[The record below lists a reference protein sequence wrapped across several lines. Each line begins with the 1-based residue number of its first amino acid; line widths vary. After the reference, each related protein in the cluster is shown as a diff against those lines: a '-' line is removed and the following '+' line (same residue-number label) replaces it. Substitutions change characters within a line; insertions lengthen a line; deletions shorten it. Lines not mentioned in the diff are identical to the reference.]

1 MNGDQRS
8 DSDLRVLVFA
18 PIGRDT
24 ALTTELLTRSA
35 IPCHACASLREVCD
49 EVRAGAGA
57 VLLTEE
63 ALSDPA
69 IDQLATAL
77 GAQPPW
83 SDISIL
89 LFAGG
94 DRNHASLRT
103 LHKLEVLRNV
113 TLLDRPVRTAAVVS
127 TVRAALRGRQRQYEL
142 RDTVVALQ
150 KSRMDA
156 EEANRLKDEF
166 LATVSHELRT
176 PLNAILGWVAMLRQ
190 ARFEPSRVATILE
203 IIERNAKSQAQLIAD
218 VLDISRMISGRVKL
232 EVSAVSLARVVLDA
246 VDSIRPGAAARGIE
260 LHLDVD
266 EGPVAN
272 ADPDRIQQII
282 WNLLSNACKF
292 TPEGGRIDVSL
303 AADRTRAT
311 ITVSD
316 TGAGISPDFLPYV
329 FDRFRQAEQGFT
341 RSHGGLGLGLAIV
354 KHLTEMHGGEAS
366 AKSDGSGKG
375 ATFEVRLPL
384 ARSIARARASRI
396 ETDTS
401 SELPDVDL
409 SDRSILVVDDDESTR
424 ELMVTLLSRSGAH
437 VRVVESVRAAIAQ
450 FDVDVPELVLAD
462 IGMPEEDG
470 LSMIRRIRQRPPA
483 RGGLVRAIAVSAYAR
498 PEDREAA
505 LAAGY
510 DDFLTKPAMPG
521 DVLRAVDRGLARPP
535 RATQERRRPRRAEP
549 RPTPGA
555 DRTPSPRR

>member
-1 MNGDQRS
+1 MNRDHRP
-8 DSDLRVLVFA
+8 DADLRVLVFA

-24 ALTTELLTRSA
+24 ELTTELLTRSS
-35 IPCHACASLREVCD
+35 IPCHPCRSLVEVCD
-49 EVRAGAGA
+49 ETRAGAGA

-63 ALSDPA
+63 ALSDPK
-69 IDQLATAL
+69 IDDLAAVL
-77 GAQPPW
+77 QAQPPW

-94 DRNHASLRT
+94 DRNQASLRT

-113 TLLDRPVRTAAVVS
+113 TLLDRPLRTAAVVS

-142 RDTVVALQ
+142 RDTLVALQ
-150 KSRMDA
+150 KSRIDA
-156 EEANRLKDEF
+156 EDANRLKDEF

-190 ARFEPSRVATILE
+190 ARFEPSRVASILE
-203 IIERNAKSQAQLIAD
+203 IIERNAKAQAQLIAD

-232 EVSAVSLARVVLDA
+232 EVSPVSLARVLCDA
-246 VDSIRPGAAARGIE
+246 VDSVRPGADARGLE

-266 EGPVAN
+266 EGPIAN
-272 ADPDRIQQII
+272 ADPDRLQQIV

-292 TPEGGRIDVSL
+292 TPEGGRIDISL
-303 AADRTRAT
+303 RADHTRAT
-311 ITVSD
+311 ITVLD
-316 TGAGISPDFLPYV
+316 TGSGIAPDFLPYV
-329 FDRFRQAEQGFT
+329 FDRFRQADQGFT
-341 RSHGGLGLGLAIV
+341 RAHGGLGLGLAIV
-354 KHLTEMHGGEAS
+354 KHLTEMHGGEVIAR
-366 AKSDGSGKG
+366 SDGPGKG

-384 ARSIARARASRI
+384 ARSIESDARARNEDSGP
-396 ETDTS
+396 
-401 SELPDVDL
+401 SELPNVDL
-409 SDRSILVVDDDESTR
+409 SDRSILVVDDDQDAR
-424 ELMVTLLSRSGAH
+424 DLMVTLLSRSGGH
-437 VRVVESVRAAIAQ
+437 VRAMDSVRTAMAE
-450 FDVDVPELVLAD
+450 FDADVPELVVAD

-498 PEDREAA
+498 PEDRAAA

-521 DVLRAVDRGLARPP
+521 DVLRAVDRCLARPP
-535 RATQERRRPRRAEP
+535 TAMPERRRPRRAEP
-549 RPTPGA
+549 RRTHADQTPTP
-555 DRTPSPRR
+555 RQ